1 MAARKFNNQK
11 NKVVYCSG
19 QINEQKLQ
27 DKIYSRSYVAVKL
40 SSLKNY
46 KTGTLVSQKIRG
58 LMAASLEVSNNK
70 NQTLYGRAWSQQQQ
84 NYGVCNSKCPSFVIA
99 SATASATATVAA
111 TVAATVTDPV
121 VLR

>member
-1 MAARKFNNQK
+1 MAVHKFNNQK

-46 KTGTLVSQKIRG
+46 KSGTLVPQKLGALWQR
-58 LMAASLEVSNNK
+58 LKL
-70 NQTLYGRAWSQQQQ
+70 
-84 NYGVCNSKCPSFVIA
+84 
-99 SATASATATVAA
+99 ATKKSDA
-111 TVAATVTDPV
+111 
-121 VLR
+121 LR